1 MTQYERIKSVF
12 DILETVEMPKELRY
26 NMKEAASIAMRD
38 GANFG
43 GVVVR
48 SIKKPHGMCKSTGVL
63 HLWRF
68 SEGGGII
75 PLQVTIQYTEGDD
88 AE

>member
-26 NMKEAASIAMRD
+26 NMKEAASTAMRD

-48 SIKKPHGMCKSTGVL
+48 SIKKPQGKGISTGVL

-68 SEGGGII
+68 NEGGEII